1 MFTRHVAALRFFVL
15 ASAVVMLSSLWL
27 MAAEPAPPDMPTA
40 ALEDA
45 IDPLIKKHEGDVG
58 VMVRHLATGATYTHH
73 PDDVMPTASLIK
85 FPVMLTA
92 YQLVA
97 AGKLDLQKPVTYREE
112 DKVPGSGILGLQFT
126 PGVSFPLRDAVRLMM
141 AYSDNIATNLVLKEL
156 ELPTTNV
163 QMEAWDCPNTKVHAF
178 VFRGS
183 TSIAPE
189 RSKKYGLGSTTAR
202 EMVRLLERLH
212 RGECGSEEQ
221 TKQMLDHMR
230 AIESNARL
238 AKFLPDGAK
247 VAMKT
252 GSVNAVRTVA
262 GIVETPNGP
271 FAICVLT
278 NNNKDQRWTD
288 DNAGQVLSAEI
299 AREAYRIFNPK
310 PASPTT
316 PVLDGPLK
324 VGSQGQL
331 VEDLQR
337 TLNARLE
344 PSPKL
349 TLDGE
354 FGEVTQA
361 ALKVFQKSAGLEETG
376 VTDEK
381 TWIALG
387 PLVAP
392 SEPNTPAEPPARQP
406 ADELKGLPF
415 VTAKAWCVGD
425 VASRM
430 VAHSH
435 HLDERR
441 DFASTTKLMT
451 AYIILKQAESNPAV
465 LDEIVTFSTIADDTP
480 GSTAGVRTGEKVTV
494 QELLYGL
501 MLPSG
506 NDAATAFGEHFGA
519 KLPESEG
526 QETTPAARFVAL
538 MNSTAAELKMASTKY
553 ANPHGLTHTD
563 HKSTVGDQFQ
573 LACAA
578 LQLPALRTVINTRQ
592 YRSIVDGPTG
602 YKREII
608 WKNTNRLLDIEG
620 YSGVKT
626 GTTDAAGA
634 CLISLS
640 ERNGAE
646 AVAVVLGATS
656 SDARYTD
663 TRNIFRYYWQNR

>member
-1 MFTRHVAALRFFVL
+1 MKSMWNVYTLSLAAILTAISV
-15 ASAVVMLSSLWL
+15 S
-27 MAAEPAPPDMPTA
+27 AAEPAPPDMPLTA
-40 ALEDA
+40 LADA
-45 IDPLIKKHEGDVG
+45 IDPLIKKHEGDVS
-58 VMVRHLATGATYTHH
+58 VMIRHLTTGATYTHQ
-73 PDDVMPTASLIK
+73 PDEAMPTASLIK

-92 YQLVA
+92 YQQAA

-112 DKVPGSGILGLQFT
+112 DKVPGSGILGPQFT

-156 ELPTTNV
+156 ELPTTNA
-163 QMEAWDCPNTKVHAF
+163 QMEAWECPNTKVHAF

-183 TSIAPE
+183 TSIAPD

-202 EMVRLLERLH
+202 EMVRLLEKLH

-221 TKQMLDHMR
+221 TKQMLDHLR

-238 AKFLPDGAK
+238 AKFLPAGTK

-262 GIVETPNGP
+262 GIVESPSGP

-288 DNAGQVLSAEI
+288 DNVGQILSAEI
-299 AREAYRIFNPK
+299 AREAYRVFNP
-310 PASPTT
+310 PSSAVPMPPT
-316 PVLDGPLK
+316 DGPLLL
-324 VGSQGQL
+324 GARGPL

-337 TLNARLE
+337 TLNAKLN

-354 FGEVTQA
+354 FGEVTQT
-361 ALKVFQKSAGLEETG
+361 ALKTFQKSASLEETG
-376 VTDEK
+376 LTDAK
-381 TWIALG
+381 TWTALG

-406 ADELKGLPF
+406 ADELKGPPF

-425 VASRM
+425 VASRTI
-430 VAHSH
+430 AHSH
-435 HLDERR
+435 QLDDRR

-451 AYIILKQAESNPAV
+451 AYIILKQAESNPAI
-465 LDEIVTFSTIADDTP
+465 LDEIVTFSTVADDTP
-480 GSTAGVRTGEKVTV
+480 GSTAGGRTGEKVTV

-506 NDAATAFGEHFGA
+506 NDAATAYAEHFGA
-519 KLPESEG
+519 KLPEIEG
-526 QETTPAARFVAL
+526 QETTPAARFIAQ
-538 MNSTAAELKMASTKY
+538 MNATATELKMSATKY
-553 ANPHGLTHTD
+553 ANPHGLTHVD
-563 HKSTVGDQFQ
+563 HKSTVSDQFQ

-578 LQLPALRTVINTRQ
+578 LQLPALRTIINTRQ
-592 YRSIVDGPTG
+592 HRSVVDGPSG
-602 YKREII
+602 YRREII
-608 WKNTNRLLDIEG
+608 WRNTNRLLDIEG

-640 ERNGAE
+640 QRDGAE
-646 AVAVVLGATS
+646 AVTVVLGATS